1 MNNRLLES
9 LRNGELSTSR
19 DVYAQIK
26 SVLENGNDKELRS
39 FGKWFEECIMK
50 KEAAALNCACCLIAT
65 YYKKV
70 SVFISEDTW
79 SALSLLLGEQENDSL
94 DAFTLMQL

>member
-1 MNNRLLES
+1 MLAAVS
-9 LRNGELSTSR
+9 GIT
-19 DVYAQIK
+19 I
-26 SVLENGNDKELRS
+26 VLHLV
-39 FGKWFEECIMK
+39 
-50 KEAAALNCACCLIAT
+50 IAT

-94 DAFTLMQL
+94 DAFTLMQLVEWNVYELRA

>member
-1 MNNRLLES
+1 MLAAV
-9 LRNGELSTSR
+9 NGITVVSHL
-19 DVYAQIK
+19 V
-26 SVLENGNDKELRS
+26 
-39 FGKWFEECIMK
+39 
-50 KEAAALNCACCLIAT
+50 IAT

-94 DAFTLMQL
+94 DAFTLMQLVEWSVHELRA

>member
-1 MNNRLLES
+1 ML
-9 LRNGELSTSR
+9 
-19 DVYAQIK
+19 
-26 SVLENGNDKELRS
+26 
-39 FGKWFEECIMK
+39 
-50 KEAAALNCACCLIAT
+50 AAVSGITIVSHLVIAT

-94 DAFTLMQL
+94 DAFTLMQLVEWSVHELRA

>member
-1 MNNRLLES
+1 ML
-9 LRNGELSTSR
+9 
-19 DVYAQIK
+19 
-26 SVLENGNDKELRS
+26 
-39 FGKWFEECIMK
+39 
-50 KEAAALNCACCLIAT
+50 AAVSGITIVSHLVIAT

-94 DAFTLMQL
+94 DAFTLMQLVEGSMHELKA